1 MPPKRKSKQVPPIGP
16 STYAGTPN
24 SSNGTPSPRVQG
36 HQSTQSPIP
45 FSTPSTAQSSIHT
58 TAQSSVDPTTVANTP
73 EQTTSDGIYLILLL
87 N

>member
-1 MPPKRKSKQVPPIGP
+1 MPPKRKSKQVPLIGP

-45 FSTPSTAQSSIHT
+45 FSTPSTAQSS
-58 TAQSSVDPTTVANTP
+58 VDPTTVANTP
-73 EQTTSDGIYLILLL
+73 EQTTSDGIYLILLI